1 MSRRR
6 LFVERT
12 IEASSIPLGFAAFA
26 FGPSS
31 LIHCRISLLRPLFVA
46 EPIHYM
52 LYGIRQYTISQTM
65 CPCTHFYVFS
75 FFWHLG
81 RFPPRL
87 DPPIPLASSS
97 SSSIHNRSPPVLS
110 REGGR
115 PLIPCFS
122 PPPSGCQAPEPQ
134 QPTKRTQKAT
144 KGKKE
149 AYNTV
154 CYGPKRKGQS
164 PDRAVP
170 EREQGEGGGA
180 KKSQGRRGREEVENF
195 FSTDFSLA
203 PERGGDWPF
212 GFFSSKRYTLS
223 RVRSRLASLE
233 T

>member
-31 LIHCRISLLRPLFVA
+31 LIHCRISLRPLFVTVL
-46 EPIHYM
+46 PYTCCTGFDKTQFHKQCIHA
-52 LYGIRQYTISQTM
+52 
-65 CPCTHFYVFS
+65 THFSVFS

-97 SSSIHNRSPPVLS
+97 SSSIHNRSPPALS

-170 EREQGEGGGA
+170 ER
-180 KKSQGRRGREEVENF
+180 
-195 FSTDFSLA
+195 
-203 PERGGDWPF
+203 
-212 GFFSSKRYTLS
+212 
-223 RVRSRLASLE
+223 
-233 T
+233 